1 MDLGTY
7 LSQNWALIA
16 ANPVPFLTL
25 GVLAATLGWGA
36 AALLFRQRLD
46 SLKERAEF
54 WKERAELAEGK
65 PVRPDQD
72 PRDDAK
78 PAVDPP
84 TAPPPAAFL
93 PSAVQ
98 TRIIRVL
105 RQLDGQFLSIGDLA
119 RFAGST
125 SHQDLVDDIH
135 GLHDKGWLEAERH
148 NDLKREHGR
157 AYRLKGPGLAFARA
171 SGFQTAHQMQLAGHP
186 DGKADAR
193 PEQGQDA

>member
-16 ANPVPFLTL
+16 AHPLLFVML
-25 GVLAATLGWGA
+25 GVIAATLGWGA
-36 AALLFRQRLD
+36 AALLFRHRLD
-46 SLKERAEF
+46 ALKERAEF
-54 WKERAELAEGK
+54 WKERAELATGK
-65 PVRPDQD
+65 LDGAEQGSG
-72 PRDDAK
+72 AEK
-78 PAVDPP
+78 KAAAAPP
-84 TAPPPAAFL
+84 TVPTPAAFS
-93 PSAVQ
+93 PSSVQ

-135 GLHDKGWLEAERH
+135 GLHDKGWLEAERD
-148 NDLKREHGR
+148 NDLKREHAR

-171 SGFQTAHQMQLAGHP
+171 SGFQTAQQIQLT
-186 DGKADAR
+186 DNETSAR
-193 PEQGQDA
+193 PGKGQA